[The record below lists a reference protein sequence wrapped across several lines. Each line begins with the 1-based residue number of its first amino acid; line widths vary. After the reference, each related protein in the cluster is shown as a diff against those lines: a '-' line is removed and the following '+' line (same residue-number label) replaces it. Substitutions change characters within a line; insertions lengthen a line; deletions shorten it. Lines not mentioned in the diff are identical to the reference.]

1 LISLIEFY
9 IIFSDLWLNE
19 GFASFIEYL
28 CVDHLFKEYSIWS
41 QFVTDV
47 YIKALELDAL
57 NNSHAIEVPV
67 SHPSEI
73 DEIFDEIS
81 YDKGAAV
88 IRMLHRF
95 IGDEVNLS

>member
-1 LISLIEFY
+1 M
-9 IIFSDLWLNE
+9 
-19 GFASFIEYL
+19 
-28 CVDHLFKEYSIWS
+28 
-41 QFVTDV
+41 
-47 YIKALELDAL
+47 DAL

-81 YDKGAAV
+81 YEKDAAV

-95 IGDEVNLS
+95 IRDEVNLS